1 MPQILKINPLTPDE
15 KLLRQAADIVIGGGI
30 IIYPTETV
38 YGIGA
43 LFSNEQALKR
53 VFTVKGRDESKPIL
67 LLIQNITAL
76 RNLTTGM
83 AYTALELAEK
93 YWPGPLT
100 LLFEASDKL
109 SPFLIGNEKKI
120 GCRISSSPVAR
131 KLLSYIKQPITSTSA
146 NLSGE
151 PPPSEINAISPVLL
165 DSVDVVL
172 DAGKLGDGP
181 PSTVIDV
188 TQEPYKI
195 VRKGA
200 VLPNDI

>member
-1 MPQILKINPLTPDE
+1 MAQIFKIDPLSPDDA
-15 KLLRQAADIVIGGGI
+15 LLRQAADIVTGGGI

-43 LFSNEQALKR
+43 LFSNEQTLKR
-53 VFTVKGRDESKPIL
+53 VFALKGRDQSKSLL
-67 LLIQNITAL
+67 LLIRDIASL
-76 RNLTTGM
+76 RNLTAGM
-83 AYTALELAEK
+83 SYTALGLAEK

-100 LLFEASDKL
+100 LLFEASNKL
-109 SPFLIGNEKKI
+109 SPLLIGSEKKI
-120 GCRISSSPVAR
+120 GCRISSNPVAR

-151 PPPSEINAISPVLL
+151 KNPSEISEISPMLL

-172 DAGKLGDGP
+172 DAGKLGDGL

-188 TQEPYKI
+188 TVEPFKV
-195 VRKGA
+195 VREGA
-200 VLPNDI
+200 VIPDDV